1 MTDRFGTKWTFA
13 FAMTVVASALA
24 LAGAST
30 ESMEMLIAARVLQ
43 GVGGG
48 MLTPVGTTM
57 LFRAFSQH
65 ERARTSAVLSIP
77 IMVVPATGPN
87 LTDR

>member
-1 MTDRFGTKWTFA
+1 MADRFGTKWTSA
-13 FAMTVVASALA
+13 FAITVFTGAPA

-30 ESMEMLIAARVLQ
+30 KSMEMLIAARVLQ
-43 GVGGG
+43 DVGGG

-57 LFRAFSQH
+57 LFRAFSQN
-65 ERARTSAVLSIP
+65 ERARASAVLSIP
-77 IMVVPATGPN
+77 VMIVPATGPN